1 MILTKI
7 RKPGRADPV
16 DGITGTEDQERDEE
30 RIAEL
35 LVEVQRLAALVRT
48 VDLCGT
54 GFVWTDR
61 ATGKQH
67 MLHPADV
74 AVILRA
80 DQGTEIEKIKES
92 AYRAGR
98 EDAAREMAQ
107 KIIDHANR
115 YAPLD
120 GNIQQR
126 RMRRHLMIAVQ
137 VVSPKPSLEEIAAAV
152 ARGDYVACHLDEY
165 GQPVDQPGVQPTE
178 EQRAHE

>member
-1 MILTKI
+1 LSII
-7 RKPGRADPV
+7 NPGRADPV
-16 DGITGTEDQERDEE
+16 DGITGETEDQERDEE
-30 RIAEL
+30 IGWSDHQLYVDKFLGVICPVEEAEWPC
-35 LVEVQRLAALVRT
+35 EVV
-48 VDLCGT
+48 V
-54 GFVWTDR
+54 
-61 ATGKQH
+61 
-67 MLHPADV
+67 
-74 AVILRA
+74 
-80 DQGTEIEKIKES
+80 

-178 EQRAHE
+178 EQRARDEDQKRYEEE

>member
-1 MILTKI
+1 VINN
-7 RKPGRADPV
+7 RWRADPV
-16 DGITGTEDQERDEE
+16 DGTGREDQKRGDKEPRPVEITNDEL
-30 RIAEL
+30 R
-35 LVEVQRLAALVRT
+35 
-48 VDLCGT
+48 
-54 GFVWTDR
+54 GFIDR
-61 ATGKQH
+61 AGVVDQTGAES
-67 MLHPADV
+67 LV
-74 AVILRA
+74 VIMRHLLN
-80 DQGTEIEKIKES
+80 E

-137 VVSPKPSLEEIAAAV
+137 VVSPKPSLEEVAAAV